1 MMREWMYM
9 DDVELTIDGLI
20 KKYKELQLKAMDDD
34 NNDKVYQFTGSL
46 VALEVLKNALGL
58 DPLMDV
64 EEC

>member
-1 MMREWMYM
+1 MREWMYM
-9 DDVELTIDGLI
+9 DDVELTIDGLT

-34 NNDKVYQFTGSL
+34 NDNKVHQFTGSL

>member
-1 MMREWMYM
+1 MREWMYM

-34 NNDKVYQFTGSL
+34 NNNKVYQFTGSL